1 MWCGVCVCVCVYV
14 CVGVVCVHVC
24 TVHNLMVVRSGQYVP
39 CAKYMSVYYV
49 HNHALLGHPIGATGL
64 GQCAELIWQVLSVYI
79 RIENSSKVHSQES
92 VND

>member
-1 MWCGVCVCVCVYV
+1 VSVHACVSVYLCVCMRGYV
-14 CVGVVCVHVC
+14 
-24 TVHNLMVVRSGQYVP
+24 NLMVVRPGQYVP
-39 CAKYMSVYYV
+39 CAKHMSVYYV